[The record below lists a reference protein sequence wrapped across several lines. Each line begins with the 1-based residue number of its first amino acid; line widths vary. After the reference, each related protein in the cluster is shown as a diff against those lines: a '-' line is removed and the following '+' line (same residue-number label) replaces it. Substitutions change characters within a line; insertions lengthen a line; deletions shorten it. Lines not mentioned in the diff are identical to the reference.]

1 MTSYADDEKK
11 REALKGAY
19 SGAAWQEKVRNMT
32 PDQVTAVYLRLK
44 SQNKI

>member
-1 MTSYADDEKK
+1 MDK

-19 SGAAWQEKVRNMT
+19 GGSASWIQKVNKMSDR
-32 PDQVTAVYLRLK
+32 QVVAVYLRLK